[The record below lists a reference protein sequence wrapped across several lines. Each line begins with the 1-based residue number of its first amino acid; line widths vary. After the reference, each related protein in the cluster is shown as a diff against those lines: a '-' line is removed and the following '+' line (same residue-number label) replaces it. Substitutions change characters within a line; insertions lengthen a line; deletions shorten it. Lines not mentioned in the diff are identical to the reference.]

1 MAYDGNPS
9 LESLD
14 EPKAAKG
21 TILEAGT
28 AVPIVGGFGFQ
39 PQLAGY
45 FGLPWSM
52 QAGLV
57 LRFSPGD
64 AEEAYDQLPQAS
76 LQIRKLWI
84 GDGAPGTIRNAEYLG
99 LAAGGFF
106 GYDFTGRKSGPEPF
120 GSIGLGKYWAPFDGR
135 PVGFDL
141 NLELTRYF
149 SALLPG
155 RSVQVFITTGISL
168 FYLLP

>member
-1 MAYDGNPS
+1 MAFDGNPS
-9 LESLD
+9 MEGLE

-21 TILEAGT
+21 TVLEAGT

-39 PQLAGY
+39 PQVAGY
-45 FGLPWSM
+45 LGLPWSM
-52 QAGLV
+52 QAGLM

-64 AEEAYDQLPQAS
+64 AEEAYDLLPQAS

-84 GDGAPGTIRNAEYLG
+84 GDGTPGSIRNAEYFG
-99 LAAGGFF
+99 LAGGGFF
-106 GYDFTGRKSGPEPF
+106 GYDFTGRKSGPNLF
-120 GSIGLGKYWAPFDGR
+120 GTIGLGKYWTPFDNH
-135 PVGFDL
+135 PVGLDL

-149 SALLPG
+149 TAHLPG
-155 RSVQVFITTGISL
+155 RYVQVFITTGISL